1 MKSAASQGSEV
12 ARILAQIRAEYEAAE
27 RGLSGL
33 AYGTSRHDFVTQK
46 MDTMGQLH
54 EELKAIVGET
64 PAMALIVEQLNACP
78 EISSSPVQ
86 STASP
91 TG

>member
-1 MKSAASQGSEV
+1 MNSAQGQDSEV
-12 ARILAQIRAEYEAAE
+12 ARLLEQIRAEYEAAG

-46 MDTMGQLH
+46 MNTMGRLH

-64 PAMALIVEQLNACP
+64 PAIALIVEQLNGCP
-78 EISSSPVQ
+78 EIGSSPV
-86 STASP
+86 S
-91 TG
+91 